1 MPLVCHKTLQ
11 LNQCESGRRLTTS
24 PCRER
29 EREGERKEKKE
40 AMCHVLQ
47 PGKLTWNPKKEVLED
62 DVLFQLGDF

>member
-1 MPLVCHKTLQ
+1 M
-11 LNQCESGRRLTTS
+11 NQDAGS
-24 PCRER
+24 PQVHVER

-62 DVLFQLGDF
+62 DFLFQLGDF